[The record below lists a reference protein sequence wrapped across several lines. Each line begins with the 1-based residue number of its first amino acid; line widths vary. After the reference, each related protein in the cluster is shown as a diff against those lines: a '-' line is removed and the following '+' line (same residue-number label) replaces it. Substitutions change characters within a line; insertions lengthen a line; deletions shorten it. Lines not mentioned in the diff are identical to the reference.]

1 MYNNYDYPMGAD
13 TPDAPWNEKENEER
27 EFDVIVTQTLVKNE
41 KVFTSDYNYFVEQEE
56 DGGYSEEIETDDTDW
71 EQAWSEQCWSIPE
84 LLNKLKKY
92 VEEELATSKNI
103 DKGRKNYLNGI
114 INACQGWNVI
124 ETCVEQ
130 Q

>member
-1 MYNNYDYPMGAD
+1 MYNNYNYPMGAD
-13 TPDAPWNEKENEER
+13 TPDAPWNERENEER
-27 EFDVIVTQTLVKNE
+27 EFDVVVTQTLVKNE
-41 KVFTSDYNYFVEQEE
+41 NVFTSDYKYFVEQEE
-56 DGGYSEEIETDDTDW
+56 DFGYSEVIETDDTDW
-71 EQAWSEQCWSIPE
+71 EQAWSEQCWAIPE

>member
-1 MYNNYDYPMGAD
+1 MYNNYNYPMGAD
-13 TPDAPWNEKENEER
+13 TPDAPWNERGNEER
-27 EFDVIVTQTLVKNE
+27 EFEVVVTQTLEKNE
-41 KVFTSDYNYFVEQEE
+41 TVFTSDYKYFVEQEE
-56 DGGYSEEIETDDTDW
+56 DFGYSEVIETDDTDW
-71 EQAWSEQCWSIPE
+71 ERAWREQCWSIPE

-92 VEEELATSKNI
+92 VEDELATNKNI